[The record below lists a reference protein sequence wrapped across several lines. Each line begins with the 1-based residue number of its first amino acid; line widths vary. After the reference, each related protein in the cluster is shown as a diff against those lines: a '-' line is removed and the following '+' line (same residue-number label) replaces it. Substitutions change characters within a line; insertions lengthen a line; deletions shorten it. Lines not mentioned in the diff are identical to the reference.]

1 MSDIRTILE
10 SVQGLPQP
18 MMESLVE
25 AFNTKVEEAAEAKVA
40 ELVESKLEEARAEIV
55 AENEQI
61 LALEKETQREQMV
74 EAIDQFL
81 DSIVADIV
89 SENAV
94 AIDGLVKVQLAESL
108 ITGLHGLLAEHNI
121 NAPDAQAVVES
132 VEERVREERQRAN
145 RIAKES
151 LALRVENLNL
161 KRESAIVQATAGMA
175 LTECERVKTLSEGIE
190 FVDAVTFTEAL
201 KPIIEEV
208 KKAPH
213 DGGGEQEAA
222 DPKKDGKGGDEEDKD
237 DKKQKSEGHDPVL
250 ESDDEYRA
258 QFLGA
263 FLHG

>member
-1 MSDIRTILE
+1 MSDIRVLLE
-10 SVQGLPQP
+10 GVAGLPQP

-25 AFNTKVEEAAEAKVA
+25 AFNNKVNEAAEAKA
-40 ELVESKLEEARAEIV
+40 AQLVESKLEEARAEIV
-55 AENEQI
+55 SENEQI
-61 LALEKETQREQMV
+61 VALEKETVREQMI
-74 EAIDQFL
+74 EAVDQFL

-121 NAPDAQAVVES
+121 KAPDAQAVVES

-151 LALRVENLNL
+151 LALRVENMTL
-161 KRESAIVQATAGMA
+161 KRESAITQATAGMA

-190 FVDAVTFTEAL
+190 FVDAATFTEAL

-213 DGGGEQEAA
+213 DGGGEQESA
-222 DPKKDGKGGDEEDKD
+222 DPEKDGKGDDKD
-237 DKKQKSEGHDPVL
+237 DDKKKSEGHDPVL
-250 ESDDEYRA
+250 ESDDAYRA
-258 QFLGA
+258 QFLGS
-263 FLHG
+263 FMQG